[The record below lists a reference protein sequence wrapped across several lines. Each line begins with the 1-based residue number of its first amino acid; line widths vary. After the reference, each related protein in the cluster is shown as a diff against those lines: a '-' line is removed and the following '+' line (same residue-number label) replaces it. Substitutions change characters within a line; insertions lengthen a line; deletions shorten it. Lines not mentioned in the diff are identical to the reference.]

1 MDKTSFNTGWVVQ
14 PRVGPFEELAGD
26 APAKIP
32 VTLPH
37 DAMLGSGR
45 SASSPQGSAGARLVT
60 KWPGPLL
67 REWPCARAI
76 GASTIEP

>member
-1 MDKTSFNTGWVVQ
+1 MYKTSFNTGWVVQ

-26 APAKIP
+26 APAKMS

-45 SASSPQGSAGARLVT
+45 SASSPQGFRSRAAHRQVAWSAAHGVALCQGHRRLYH
-60 KWPGPLL
+60 
-67 REWPCARAI
+67 
-76 GASTIEP
+76 